1 MRHSD
6 QRDIVY
12 QVVSSSCDHPNVET
26 ILERSKKLMPSINMA
41 TVYRN
46 LNVLVNQNKI
56 IRLTLT
62 SGDRFDKTLYPHP
75 HFYCKCCGNV
85 TDVDHDAVSDQG
97 RQGRPGTQPYGLRS
111 LWPGRKSAGIA
122 ALVHLLDNDFIS
134 APSFI

>member
-26 ILERSKKLMPSINMA
+26 ILARSKELMPSINMA

-46 LNVLVNQNKI
+46 LNVLVSLNKI
-56 IRLTLT
+56 VRLTLT
-62 SGDRFDKTLYPHP
+62 TGDRFDKTLYPHP

-85 TDVDHDAVSDQG
+85 TDVDHNAVADMVTSIESTDFQIEKVDVMF
-97 RQGRPGTQPYGLRS
+97 T
-111 LWPGRKSAGIA
+111 GICSKCK
-122 ALVHLLDNDFIS
+122 N
-134 APSFI
+134 

>member
-62 SGDRFDKTLYPHP
+62 SGDRFDKTLNPHP
-75 HFYCKCCGNV
+75 HFYCKCCNEV
-85 TDVDHDAVSDQG
+85 IDVDHNAVADMVTSIE
-97 RQGRPGTQPYGLRS
+97 S
-111 LWPGRKSAGIA
+111 
-122 ALVHLLDNDFIS
+122 NDFQIEKVDVMFTGIC
-134 APSFI
+134 AQCKN

>member
-12 QVVSSSCDHPNVET
+12 QVVSSSCDHPSVET

-46 LNVLVNQNKI
+46 LNVLVSQNKI

-62 SGDRFDKTLYPHP
+62 SGDRFDKTLHPHP
-75 HFYCKCCGNV
+75 HFYCKCCNEV
-85 TDVDHDAVSDQG
+85 IDVDHNAVADMVTSIE
-97 RQGRPGTQPYGLRS
+97 S
-111 LWPGRKSAGIA
+111 
-122 ALVHLLDNDFIS
+122 NDFQIEKVDVM
-134 APSFI
+134 FTGICKKCKN

>member
-12 QVVSSSCDHPNVET
+12 HVVSQSCDHPNVEM
-26 ILERSKKLMPSINMA
+26 ILSRAKEQMPSINMA

-46 LNVLVNQNKI
+46 LNVLVDQNKI

-85 TDVDHDAVSDQG
+85 TDVDHTAVTDMVTSIESKNFQIDK
-97 RQGRPGTQPYGLRS
+97 TDIMFT
-111 LWPGRKSAGIA
+111 GICP
-122 ALVHLLDNDFIS
+122 NCKN
-134 APSFI
+134 